1 MTGAAALMAE
11 GRRRA
16 LSGGL
21 DEGVHLLHRALAIDP
36 APGIRETLVRILR
49 WSRRFDEADAVLAA
63 GLADRPD
70 HPGLRALA
78 GEGALRR
85 RRPTEAAAHVAAA
98 SAMTAD
104 LWRIAGSARLL
115 LTDLAG
121 AVAAWDQG
129 RRLDPADWRLAGNI
143 LYAANCDP
151 AMTTAGLRRRQ
162 DAVFAGMS
170 WPHRPAPRPRAA
182 DGRLHIG
189 YVGGCFANHAAAR
202 VVLPMIMGHD
212 RSRFRIT
219 CYPTLPAPVDPQ
231 LLRLRLAVDGWCG
244 LAGLDDAA
252 AADRIRA
259 DGIDILV
266 DLDGHVGGNRIG
278 IFARRP
284 AALQIQA
291 WGYLP
296 GTGLPVMDGL
306 VTDPVLLPPAER
318 VDLPAALRA
327 LDVPCP
333 TLGTPLAAPP
343 DGDPRTGTDA
353 VLRLGCPAR
362 LEKLSD
368 SLLDAFAAILTAR
381 PATVLVLQDDLVLD
395 PAIGARLDRWQER
408 HRLAPERLERLA
420 RGVPSDY
427 LSMIRSLDLALD
439 TWPYSGG
446 VVTLDLLSQGVPVV
460 TMGGDQACSRTT
472 ASILGCLGPEGLVAE
487 GRAAWV
493 GRVLALI
500 DDAEARRALR
510 AELRATHAPRL
521 AAAIPAT
528 IRAVEAQLFS
538 LAGG

>member
-1 MTGAAALMAE
+1 MTTAAGLMAE

-21 DEGVHLLHRALAIDP
+21 DEGVHLLHRALALDP
-36 APGIRETLVRILR
+36 APEIRETLTRILR

-115 LTDLAG
+115 LTDPAG
-121 AVAAWDQG
+121 AVVAWQRG

-170 WPHRPAPRPRAA
+170 WPRRPAPRPRAA

-189 YVGGCFANHAAAR
+189 YVGGCFTNHAAAR

-219 CYPTLPAPVDPQ
+219 CYPTLPAPVDPR

-306 VTDPVLLPPAER
+306 VTDPVVLPAAER
-318 VDLPAALRA
+318 GDLPASLAT

-333 TLGTPLAAPP
+333 TLGSPLAAPP
-343 DGDPRTGTDA
+343 DADPRIGAD
-353 VLRLGCPAR
+353 VVRLGCPAR
-362 LEKLSD
+362 LEKLPD
-368 SLLDAFAAILTAR
+368 SLLEAFAAILDAR
-381 PATVLVLQDDLVLD
+381 PATVLVLQDDLVHD
-395 PAIGARLDRWQER
+395 PAIGARLDRWQDR
-408 HRLAPERLERLA
+408 HRLAPGRVERLA
-420 RGVPSDY
+420 RGVPDY
-427 LSMIRSLDLALD
+427 LTVIRSLDLALD
-439 TWPYSGG
+439 TSPYSGG

-472 ASILGCLGPEGLVAE
+472 ASILGCLGPDGLVAE
-487 GRAAWV
+487 GRDAWI

-510 AELRATHAPRL
+510 AELRATHIPRL

-528 IRAVEAQLFS
+528 IRAVEAQLLS

>member
-1 MTGAAALMAE
+1 MTTAAGLMAE

-21 DEGVHLLHRALAIDP
+21 DEGVHLLHRALALDP
-36 APGIRETLVRILR
+36 APEIRETLTRILR

-115 LTDLAG
+115 LTDPAG
-121 AVAAWDQG
+121 AVVAWERG

-170 WPHRPAPRPRAA
+170 WPRRPAPRPRAA

-189 YVGGCFANHAAAR
+189 YVGGCFTNHAAAR

-219 CYPTLPAPVDPQ
+219 CYPTLPAPVDPR
-231 LLRLRLAVDGWCG
+231 LLQLRLAVDGWRG

-252 AADRIRA
+252 AADLIRA
-259 DGIDILV
+259 DGIDVLV

-318 VDLPAALRA
+318 ADLPASLAT

-333 TLGTPLAAPP
+333 TLGSPLAAPP
-343 DGDPRTGTDA
+343 DADPRIGAD
-353 VLRLGCPAR
+353 VVRLGCPAR
-362 LEKLSD
+362 LEKLPD
-368 SLLDAFAAILTAR
+368 SLLEAFAAILDAR
-381 PATVLVLQDDLVLD
+381 PATVLVLQDDLVHD
-395 PAIGARLDRWQER
+395 PAIGARLDRWQDR
-408 HRLAPERLERLA
+408 HRLAPGRVERLA
-420 RGVPSDY
+420 RGVPDY
-427 LSMIRSLDLALD
+427 LTVIRSLDLALD
-439 TWPYSGG
+439 TSPYSGG

-460 TMGGDQACSRTT
+460 TMGGGQACSRTT
-472 ASILGCLGPEGLVAE
+472 ASILACLGPDGLVAE
-487 GRAAWV
+487 GRDAWI

-510 AELRATHAPRL
+510 AELRATHIPRL

-528 IRAVEAQLFS
+528 IRAVEAQLLS

>member
-1 MTGAAALMAE
+1 MTTAAGLMAE

-21 DEGVHLLHRALAIDP
+21 DEGVHLLHRALALDP
-36 APGIRETLVRILR
+36 APEIRETLTRILR

-115 LTDLAG
+115 LTDPAG
-121 AVAAWDQG
+121 AVVAWERG

-170 WPHRPAPRPRAA
+170 WPRRPAPRPRAA

-189 YVGGCFANHAAAR
+189 YVGGCFTNHAAAR

-219 CYPTLPAPVDPQ
+219 CYPTLPAPVDPR
-231 LLRLRLAVDGWCG
+231 LLQLRLAVDGWRG

-252 AADRIRA
+252 AADLIRA
-259 DGIDILV
+259 DGIDVLV

-318 VDLPAALRA
+318 ADLPASLAT

-333 TLGTPLAAPP
+333 TLGSPLAAPP
-343 DGDPRTGTDA
+343 DADPRIGAD
-353 VLRLGCPAR
+353 VVRLGCPAR
-362 LEKLSD
+362 LEKLPD
-368 SLLDAFAAILTAR
+368 SLLEAFAAILDAR
-381 PATVLVLQDDLVLD
+381 PATVLVLQDDLVHD
-395 PAIGARLDRWQER
+395 PAIGARLDRWQDR
-408 HRLAPERLERLA
+408 HRLAPGRVERLA
-420 RGVPSDY
+420 RGVPDY
-427 LSMIRSLDLALD
+427 LTVIRSLDLALD
-439 TWPYSGG
+439 TSPYSGG

-472 ASILGCLGPEGLVAE
+472 ASILACLGPDGLVAE
-487 GRAAWV
+487 GRDAWI

-510 AELRATHAPRL
+510 AELRATHIPRL

-528 IRAVEAQLFS
+528 IRAVEAQLLS

>member
-1 MTGAAALMAE
+1 MTTAAGLMAE

-21 DEGVHLLHRALAIDP
+21 DEGVHLLHRALALDP
-36 APGIRETLVRILR
+36 APEIRETLTRILR

-115 LTDLAG
+115 LTDPAG
-121 AVAAWDQG
+121 AVVAWERG

-170 WPHRPAPRPRAA
+170 WPRRPAPRPRAA

-189 YVGGCFANHAAAR
+189 YVGGCFTNHAAAR

-219 CYPTLPAPVDPQ
+219 CYPTLPAPVDPR
-231 LLRLRLAVDGWCG
+231 LLQLRLAVDGWRG

-252 AADRIRA
+252 AADLIRA
-259 DGIDILV
+259 DGIDVLV

-318 VDLPAALRA
+318 ADLPASLAT

-333 TLGTPLAAPP
+333 TLGSPLAAPP
-343 DGDPRTGTDA
+343 DADPRIGAD
-353 VLRLGCPAR
+353 VVRLGCPAR
-362 LEKLSD
+362 LEKLPD
-368 SLLDAFAAILTAR
+368 SLLEAFAAILDAR
-381 PATVLVLQDDLVLD
+381 PATVLVLQDDLVHD
-395 PAIGARLDRWQER
+395 PAIGARLDRWQDR
-408 HRLAPERLERLA
+408 HRLAPGRVERLA
-420 RGVPSDY
+420 RGVPDY
-427 LSMIRSLDLALD
+427 LTVIRSLDLALD
-439 TWPYSGG
+439 TSPYSGG

-460 TMGGDQACSRTT
+460 TMGGGQACSRTT
-472 ASILGCLGPEGLVAE
+472 ASILACLGPDGLVAE
-487 GRAAWV
+487 GRDAWI

-510 AELRATHAPRL
+510 AELRATHIPRL
-521 AAAIPAT
+521 AAASPAT
-528 IRAVEAQLFS
+528 IRAVEAQLLS

>member
-36 APGIRETLVRILR
+36 APGTRETLARILR

-104 LWRIAGSARLL
+104 LCRIAGSARLL

-170 WPHRPAPRPRAA
+170 WPHRPVPRPRAA

-318 VDLPAALRA
+318 VDLPSSLTM
-327 LDVPCP
+327 LDVACP
-333 TLGTPLAAPP
+333 TLGMPIAPP
-343 DGDPRTGTDA
+343 PAVEPRAGDG
-353 VLRLGCPAR
+353 VVRLGCFARGEKLPEQLLDLFAR
-362 LEKLSD
+362 LL
-368 SLLDAFAAILTAR
+368 IAR
-381 PATVLVLQDDLVLD
+381 PQTVLVLKDDLFAD
-395 PAIGARLDRWQER
+395 PAA
-408 HRLAPERLERLA
+408 LARLERWRSRHGLA
-420 RGVPSDY
+420 PARIERQGHEAGAAY
-427 LSMIRSLDLALD
+427 LDSLRSLDLALD

-493 GRVLALI
+493 GRVLGLI

-528 IRAVEAQLFS
+528 IHAFEAQLFS

>member
-1 MTGAAALMAE
+1 MLTGAAALMAE

-16 LSGGL
+16 LAGGL
-21 DEGVHLLHRALAIDP
+21 EEGAELLRRALAIDP
-36 APGIRETLVRILR
+36 APPVREALARILVWLR
-49 WSRRFDEADAVLAA
+49 CFDEAGELVTA
-63 GLADRPD
+63 GLVYHPA

-78 GEGALRR
+78 GDEAIRR
-85 RRPTEAAAHVAAA
+85 RRPTEAADHVVAA
-98 SAMTAD
+98 SAMTPD
-104 LWRIAGSARLL
+104 LWRIAGNARLL
-115 LTDLAG
+115 LTDTDG

-151 AMTTAGLRRRQ
+151 AMTTAGLARRQ
-162 DAVFAGMS
+162 GAVFAGRDF
-170 WPHRPAPRPRAA
+170 PPRPAPRPRAA

-284 AALQIQA
+284 AARQIQA

-318 VDLPAALRA
+318 GDLPATLRA

-343 DGDPRTGTDA
+343 DGDPRRGADA

-362 LEKLSD
+362 LEKLPD

-381 PATVLVLQDDLVLD
+381 PATVLVLQDDLVRD

-408 HRLAPERLERLA
+408 HRLAPSRVERRV
-420 RGVPSDY
+420 RGAPDY
-427 LSMIRSLDLALD
+427 LTMIRSLDLALD

-487 GRAAWV
+487 GRAAWI

-500 DDAEARRALR
+500 DDTAARRALR

-528 IRAVEAQLFS
+528 IRAFEAQLFS